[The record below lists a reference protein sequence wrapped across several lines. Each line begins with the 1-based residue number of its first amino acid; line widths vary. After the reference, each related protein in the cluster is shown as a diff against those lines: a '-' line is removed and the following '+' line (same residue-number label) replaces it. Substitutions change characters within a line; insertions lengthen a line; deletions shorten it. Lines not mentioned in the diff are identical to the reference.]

1 MRVIFFLFTLFVLL
15 LAEFIIGTFGIYL
28 PLAWMGFFYF
38 AAAKYSY
45 KLLFPTG
52 ILGSMITDT
61 IIYHRLAMPDL
72 FMFSVT
78 MYAVWRY
85 GDILRKS
92 FRYGGLFGVFAVF
105 AGYVLQFAAAL
116 TVHDFSWSSFTDTAA
131 IMVTALPFGY
141 FIQMLI
147 IILLD
152 FMQKKMRFENSFV
165 ITDKEN
171 RPTIYRRRRFAD
183 D

>member
-38 AAAKYSY
+38 AAAKYNY
-45 KLLFPTG
+45 KLLFLTG

-78 MYAVWRY
+78 MYTVWRY

-92 FRYGGLFGVFAVF
+92 SRIGGLFGISAILS
-105 AGYVLQFAAAL
+105 GYILQFAASL
-116 TVHDFSWSSFTDTAA
+116 TAAGFSWSNFTDTAA
-131 IMVTALPFGY
+131 VMVTALPFGY

-152 FMQKKMRFENSFV
+152 FMQKKMRFESSFV
-165 ITDKEN
+165 QEN
-171 RPTIYRRRRFAD
+171 KKGNTTIYRRRRFAD